1 MQPRTNLTP
10 TVLDT
15 LLSGL
20 EVDFV
25 RLIECLISPGWRL
38 AIAGASDVPGIHYC
52 LAGTGRLLIGDDPPI
67 PFTPHSLAI
76 VPSGRPFKIEARV
89 DDSPGSLLGT
99 VESRSYQVA
108 PGDVRRYVAGQPPPE
123 IVMICGYFRATYG
136 TSIDLFATLP
146 VPIIETFNAA
156 DQLDH
161 KLKSA
166 MDELVAQEVGSGA
179 MSAALL
185 KQVLITLL
193 RRSLASA
200 DRWAQRFVALG
211 DPKIAR
217 AFSDMVARPG
227 APHTVQTLAD
237 TAGLSRSSFM
247 ARFTA
252 AFGDSPMTVLRQ
264 LRMRRAQ
271 SLLAAGN
278 LNTDQV
284 AAAVGYNSRSSFHR
298 AFKKAYG
305 KDLRTETESS

>member
-1 MQPRTNLTP
+1 MPPRTNLTP
-10 TVLDT
+10 AALDT

-25 RLIECLISPGWRL
+25 RLMDCLISAGWRL
-38 AIAGASDVPGIHYC
+38 SISGGSNVPGIHYC

-67 PFTPHSLAI
+67 AFTPHTLAVI
-76 VPSGRPFKIEARV
+76 PSGRPFKIEARTQEI
-89 DDSPGSLLGT
+89 PGSLLGT
-99 VESRSYQVA
+99 VESRTYQPASAEVS
-108 PGDVRRYVAGQPPPE
+108 RYVVGDPPPE

-136 TSIDLFATLP
+136 ASIDLFATLP
-146 VPIIETFNAA
+146 APIIETFTAA

-166 MDELVAQEVGSGA
+166 MDELLAQEVGSGA
-179 MSAALL
+179 MSTALL

-193 RRSLASA
+193 RRSLVSA
-200 DRWAQRFVALG
+200 DRWAQRFVALT
-211 DPKIAR
+211 DPRMAR

-252 AFGDSPMTVLRQ
+252 AFGDAPMTILRQ
-264 LRMRRAQ
+264 LRMRRAHR
-271 SLLAAGN
+271 LLAAGN
-278 LNTDQV
+278 FTTDQV
-284 AAAVGYNSRSSFHR
+284 AAAVGYASRSSFHR
-298 AFKKAYG
+298 AFQKAYG
-305 KDLRTETESS
+305 KAPAG

>member
-10 TVLDT
+10 TALDT
-15 LLSGL
+15 LMSGL
-20 EVDFV
+20 EVKFV
-25 RLIECLISPGWRL
+25 ALVECLISPGWRL
-38 AIAGASDVPGIHYC
+38 SMAGSSDVPGIHYC
-52 LAGTGRLLIGDDPPI
+52 LAGSGRLLIGDDPPI
-67 PFTPHSLAI
+67 PFTPHTLA
-76 VPSGRPFKIEARV
+76 VLPPGRPFKIEART
-89 DDSPGSLLGT
+89 DDAPGSLLGD
-99 VESRSYQVA
+99 VETRSCQVP

-136 TSIDLFATLP
+136 ASIDMFATLP
-146 VPIIETFNAA
+146 APIVEMFTAA

-166 MDELVAQEVGSGA
+166 MEELIAQEVGSGA
-179 MSAALL
+179 MSTALL

-193 RRSLASA
+193 RRSLVSA

-237 TAGLSRSSFM
+237 AAGLSRSSFM
-247 ARFTA
+247 ARFTDA
-252 AFGDSPMTVLRQ
+252 LGDSPMTVLRQ

-271 SLLAAGN
+271 ALLSAGN
-278 LNTDQV
+278 LTTDQV
-284 AAAVGYNSRSSFHR
+284 AAAVGYASRSSFHR
-298 AFKKAYG
+298 AFQKAYG
-305 KDLRTETESS
+305 KEPSR

>member
-1 MQPRTNLTP
+1 MQPKTNLTP
-10 TVLDT
+10 AALDT
-15 LLSGL
+15 LMSGL
-20 EVDFV
+20 EVEFA
-25 RLIECLISPGWRL
+25 RLMECLISPGWRL
-38 AIAGASDVPGIHYC
+38 AMPGAGDLPGIHYC

-67 PFTPHSLAI
+67 AFTPHTLAI
-76 VPSGRPFKIEARV
+76 IPHSRPFKIEART

-99 VESRSYQVA
+99 VESRSYPVA
-108 PGDVRRYVAGQPPPE
+108 PGDVRRYVAGEPPPE

-146 VPIIETFNAA
+146 VPIVEMFTAA

-166 MDELVAQEVGSGA
+166 MEELIAQEVGSGA
-179 MSAALL
+179 MSTALL

-193 RRSLASA
+193 RRSLVCA
-200 DRWAQRFVALG
+200 DRWAERFVALA

-217 AFSDMVARPG
+217 AFSDMVARPA

-247 ARFTA
+247 SRFTA

-264 LRMRRAQ
+264 LRMRRAHA
-271 SLLAAGN
+271 LLAAGN
-278 LNTDQV
+278 LTTDQV
-284 AAAVGYNSRSSFHR
+284 AAAVGYSSRSSFHR
-298 AFKKAYG
+298 AFQKAYG
-305 KDLRTETESS
+305 REPAN

>member
-1 MQPRTNLTP
+1 MSLTP
-10 TVLDT
+10 GALDT

-20 EVDFV
+20 EVEFV
-25 RLIECLISPGWRL
+25 RLIECLVSPGWRL
-38 AIAGASDVPGIHYC
+38 AISGASDVPGIHYC

-67 PFTPHSLAI
+67 AFTPHTLAI
-76 VPSGRPFKIEARV
+76 IPHNRPFKIEART

-99 VESRSYQVA
+99 VESRSYPVA
-108 PGDVRRYVAGQPPPE
+108 PGDVGRYVAGEPPPE

-146 VPIIETFNAA
+146 VPIVEMFTAA

-166 MDELVAQEVGSGA
+166 MDELIAQEVGAGA
-179 MSAALL
+179 MSTALL

-200 DRWAQRFVALG
+200 DRWAQRFVALA

-217 AFSDMVARPG
+217 AFSDMVARPA

-247 ARFTA
+247 SRFTA
-252 AFGDSPMTVLRQ
+252 AFGDSPMTILRQ
-264 LRMRRAQ
+264 LRMRRAHA
-271 SLLAAGN
+271 LLAAGN
-278 LNTDQV
+278 FTTDQV
-284 AAAVGYNSRSSFHR
+284 AAAVGYSSRSSFHR
-298 AFKKAYG
+298 AFQRAYG
-305 KDLRTETESS
+305 KR